1 MSERTVQKLPSK
13 ASSTKVLQ
21 PSGWP
26 QPKGYANGIK
36 AHGEM
41 VFVGGMVGWDAN
53 ERFPTGFAAQTRQA
67 LENIVA
73 VWTRAERRPEHWAP
87 TGMVLS
93 SIWPHGRNLAR
104 SIVRSWE
111 HIFRSWLWSR
121 CGGWW
126 SRRPAS
132 KSKRPRCCRRR
143 ERVVRHL
150 TPAVSGRRAGS
161 GCIGILRARQS
172 NGTMALTPAVERTL
186 S

>member
-73 VWTRAERRPEHWAP
+73 VLEAGGARPEH
-87 TGMVLS
+87 
-93 SIWPHGRNLAR
+93 
-104 SIVRSWE
+104 
-111 HIFRSWLWSR
+111 
-121 CGGWW
+121 
-126 SRRPAS
+126 
-132 KSKRPRCCRRR
+132 
-143 ERVVRHL
+143 VVRMTWYVVDMDEYL
-150 TPAVSGRRAGS
+150 AARAELGAVYRAVMGS
-161 GCIGILRARQS
+161 HFPV
-172 NGTMALTPAVERTL
+172 MALVEVRRLVEPQARVEIEATAVLPTP
-186 S
+186 

>member
-73 VWTRAERRPEHWAP
+73 VLDAGGARPEH
-87 TGMVLS
+87 
-93 SIWPHGRNLAR
+93 
-104 SIVRSWE
+104 
-111 HIFRSWLWSR
+111 
-121 CGGWW
+121 
-126 SRRPAS
+126 
-132 KSKRPRCCRRR
+132 
-143 ERVVRHL
+143 VVRMTWYVVDMDEYL
-150 TPAVSGRRAGS
+150 AARAELGAVYRAVMG
-161 GCIGILRARQS
+161 AHFPV
-172 NGTMALTPAVERTL
+172 MALVEVRRLVEPQARVEIEATAVLPAP
-186 S
+186 

>member
-1 MSERTVQKLPSK
+1 MSERIVQKLPSK

-73 VWTRAERRPEHWAP
+73 VLDAGGARPEH
-87 TGMVLS
+87 
-93 SIWPHGRNLAR
+93 
-104 SIVRSWE
+104 
-111 HIFRSWLWSR
+111 
-121 CGGWW
+121 
-126 SRRPAS
+126 
-132 KSKRPRCCRRR
+132 
-143 ERVVRHL
+143 VVRMTWYVVDMDEYL
-150 TPAVSGRRAGS
+150 AARAELGAVYRAVMG
-161 GCIGILRARQS
+161 AHFPV
-172 NGTMALTPAVERTL
+172 MALVEVRRLVEPQARVEIEATAVL
-186 S
+186 PMP

>member
-1 MSERTVQKLPSK
+1 VSERTVQKLPSK

-73 VWTRAERRPEHWAP
+73 VLDAGGARPEH
-87 TGMVLS
+87 
-93 SIWPHGRNLAR
+93 
-104 SIVRSWE
+104 
-111 HIFRSWLWSR
+111 
-121 CGGWW
+121 
-126 SRRPAS
+126 
-132 KSKRPRCCRRR
+132 
-143 ERVVRHL
+143 VVRMTWYVVDMDEYL
-150 TPAVSGRRAGS
+150 AARAELGAVYRAVMG
-161 GCIGILRARQS
+161 AHFPV
-172 NGTMALTPAVERTL
+172 MALVEVRRLVEPKARVEIEATAVL
-186 S
+186 PMP

>member
-1 MSERTVQKLPSK
+1 MSERIVQKLPSK

-73 VWTRAERRPEHWAP
+73 VLDAGGARPEH
-87 TGMVLS
+87 
-93 SIWPHGRNLAR
+93 
-104 SIVRSWE
+104 
-111 HIFRSWLWSR
+111 
-121 CGGWW
+121 
-126 SRRPAS
+126 
-132 KSKRPRCCRRR
+132 
-143 ERVVRHL
+143 VVRMTWYVVDMDEYL
-150 TPAVSGRRAGS
+150 AARAELGAVYRAVMG
-161 GCIGILRARQS
+161 AHFPV
-172 NGTMALTPAVERTL
+172 MALVEVRRLVEPQARVEIEATAVLPRA
-186 S
+186 